1 VEIFSSPQ
9 LARALYFTTEVK
21 QTIPEALYHAVA
33 PVIAYVFSLAQVR
46 PGVEPMPRPQPK
58 VPPAMRFNAKGELE
72 NPVERKA

>member
-1 VEIFSSPQ
+1 
-9 LARALYFTTEVK
+9 
-21 QTIPEALYHAVA
+21 VA

-72 NPVERKA
+72 NPVERQA